1 MIQFYVKIRYYFRSY
16 YENIFELE
24 FLIYLRWLMYLT
36 KFSEDQKIYGEL
48 VQINEHVFVDLALY
62 CRTKLVPDKNHS
74 KEGLTPLITV
84 LKLIYLFNNRGF
96 YDRKK
101 FGQQGAQRTQN
112 ILYQSLPIKFVPEI
126 SN

>member
-74 KEGLTPLITV
+74 KEGLTPLKTIG
-84 LKLIYLFNNRGF
+84 R
-96 YDRKK
+96 
-101 FGQQGAQRTQN
+101 
-112 ILYQSLPIKFVPEI
+112 
-126 SN
+126 